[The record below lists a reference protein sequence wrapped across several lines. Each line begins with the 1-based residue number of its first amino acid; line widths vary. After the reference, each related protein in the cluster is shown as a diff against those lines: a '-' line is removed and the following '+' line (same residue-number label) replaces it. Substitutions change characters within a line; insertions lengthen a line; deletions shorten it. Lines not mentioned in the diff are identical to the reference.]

1 MAFREWM
8 TRAGDGVATPP
19 VNSEAAM
26 TNDPDHFDPGHF
38 DPGHFDDDAAAG
50 GAAIAP
56 SADITPIRSPL
67 VHELY
72 RYWNAKRGGRT
83 MPRKSDIDP
92 AEIKPLLPYILIG
105 EFAGDPVRLRYRL
118 VGTEVVSVYGI
129 DFTGRWLDELDF
141 GDQVEHGWALQYRAV
156 FHSRQPIYG
165 SARLLAT
172 SGMEMPYEFGLFP
185 LSQDGDIPT
194 HCLDLNDYRPALRRA
209 EERWMKIQIL
219 QNAEGRPPLS

>member
-1 MAFREWM
+1 MAFRERVA
-8 TRAGDGVATPP
+8 RAGDGAPMLP
-19 VNSEAAM
+19 ANSEAAM
-26 TNDPDHFDPGHF
+26 HNDPDHFDNIT
-38 DPGHFDDDAAAG
+38 ALAG
-50 GAAIAP
+50 GSAISP
-56 SADITPIRSPL
+56 GADITPIRSPL
-67 VHELY
+67 LHELY
-72 RYWNAKRGGRT
+72 GYWDAKRAGRA

-92 AEIKPLLPYILIG
+92 AEIKPLLPYILMG

-118 VGTEVVSVYGI
+118 VGTEVVSVYGV

-156 FHSRQPIYG
+156 FNSRQPLYG

-172 SGMEMPYEFGLFP
+172 SGMEMPYEYGLFP

-219 QNAEGRPPLS
+219 QNADGRPSVS